1 MTGMGSGSLDYKSG
15 GFNATGGYSGP
26 TMGNLSTPDE
36 PPKPKFPTR
45 STASKA
51 MKLGSKNKNVDSFVD
66 QLKSEGEKVSSQQEA
81 SQKPKSR
88 AKSPDAPTE
97 SVHVSAEEK
106 LRVIVNRDGGLK
118 SMELTGMLTL
128 KIGSEDAS
136 KVRLTLGKGGIREG
150 TQPQTHPNIDKVRS
164 VASA

>member
-1 MTGMGSGSLDYKSG
+1 
-15 GFNATGGYSGP
+15 
-26 TMGNLSTPDE
+26 MGNLTTPDE
-36 PPKPKFPTR
+36 PPKPKFQSRNT
-45 STASKA
+45 SSKA
-51 MKLGSKNKNVDSFVD
+51 MKLGSKGKNVDSFVD

-128 KIGSEDAS
+128 KIAHEEAS
-136 KVRLTLGKGGIREG
+136 KVRLHLEGPTREG
-150 TQPQTHPNIDKVRS
+150 TQLQTHPNIDK
-164 VASA
+164 